1 MKFEKASFTQL
12 TYSLISLLNKKNIKF
27 TIGLNSP
34 NEIMSF
40 IEEVKS
46 ANSKLIDWNAI
57 IEESNTIIPIEKINI

>member
-12 TYSLISLLNKKNIKF
+12 TYSLISLLNKNNIKF

-40 IEEVKS
+40 IKEVKS
-46 ANSKLIDWNAI
+46 ANSKLINWNKV